1 MMSVRSKLCCRLR
14 PALVLLVGAL
24 VTVSVGGC
32 EVPKPPPGHAAKEA
46 PPEPKYVEPD
56 SKDEE
61 KLKEA
66 LGQAAAP
73 ATDHASAT
81 DAADGD
87 TRSIVTSRANE
98 PAGFITTPINAYFSA
113 GEKIN
118 HIQIL
123 DGLKKFRAL
132 KGRRP
137 RDFAEVE
144 EQVLKP
150 RGIRLPA
157 LKIGESY
164 IYDPD
169 EGPDGDIL
177 IRSAKP

>member
-1 MMSVRSKLCCRLR
+1 MMSAGSKLYCRLR
-14 PALVLLVGAL
+14 PALILLVGAVASSGL
-24 VTVSVGGC
+24 IGC
-32 EVPKPPPGHAAKEA
+32 EVPTPPPGHASKDA
-46 PPEPKYVEPD
+46 PPEPKYVEPG
-56 SKDEE
+56 SKEE
-61 KLKEA
+61 EQLRAALVEA
-66 LGQAAAP
+66 GAP
-73 ATDHASAT
+73 TTD
-81 DAADGD
+81 DAAVPDDAGGD

-98 PAGFITTPINAYFSA
+98 PVGFITTPINAYFSA
-113 GEKIN
+113 GEQIN

-123 DGLKKFRAL
+123 DGLKIFRKL

-144 EQVLKP
+144 AEVLKP
-150 RGIRLPA
+150 RGISLPA